1 MQSDEIPDTEL
12 STKQQIYERSDA
24 IRLKIFQKHLY
35 KDVTAILVAEESGVL
50 SGNKRARDLMERLG
64 LQFFSTLADG
74 NNIDEGQEI
83 ARVIGDPVQI
93 AQAEELI
100 IGSLS
105 KSSGIATAAYR
116 ARLQAGSRCRVVSG
130 GWKKMP
136 IEIKEMVRQAV
147 RDGGVDVRISMQPF
161 TYLDKNYVRI
171 LGGVLE
177 ATKTG
182 VALGHPVVVQIRGE
196 TAPVVEESIMAA
208 QAGASVVM
216 VDTGKRDDVSAVARA
231 LKKQGLRSKVDI
243 AFAGDILFEDIETLS
258 RMDVDVLDIG
268 YTILDA
274 PCLKM
279 RFDVIEIE
287 NGKGKRPREI

>member
-1 MQSDEIPDTEL
+1 MSE
-12 STKQQIYERSDA
+12 KKQIYERNDDV
-24 IRLKIFQKHLY
+24 RLKIFQKHLNRN
-35 KDVTAILVAEESGVL
+35 VLAILVAEESGVL
-50 SGNKRARDLMERLG
+50 SGKERARALMEGLG
-64 LQFFSTLADG
+64 LQFFSRLADG
-74 NNIDEGQEI
+74 SSIQEGQEI
-83 ARVIGDPVQI
+83 ARVTGDPLQI
-93 AQAEELI
+93 AQAEEII

-105 KSSGIATAAYR
+105 KSSGIATAARR
-116 ARLQAGSRCRVVSG
+116 ARLQSGSRCRVVSG

-136 IEIKEMVRQAV
+136 VEIKEMIRQAV
-147 RDGGVDVRISMQPF
+147 RDGGVDTRISEQPF

-182 VALGHPVVVQIRGE
+182 VALGRSVVVQVRGE
-196 TAPVVEESIMAA
+196 TAPVVEESIAA
-208 QAGASVVM
+208 ARAGASVVM
-216 VDTGKRDDVSAVARA
+216 VDTGKRDDVSAVAGA
-231 LKKQGLRSKVDI
+231 LERQGLRSKVDI
-243 AFAGDILFEDIETLS
+243 AFAGDILFQDIETLS

-287 NGKGKRPREI
+287 GEKTP